1 MINSK
6 YHESLLIFL
15 IAIVWIDLIQFDIQS
30 NFNYRC
36 IQIVYYIINILI
48 SILN

>member
-15 IAIVWIDLIQFDIQS
+15 IAIVWIDLIQFDNFYIRSIQ
-30 NFNYRC
+30 F
-36 IQIVYYIINILI
+36 
-48 SILN
+48 